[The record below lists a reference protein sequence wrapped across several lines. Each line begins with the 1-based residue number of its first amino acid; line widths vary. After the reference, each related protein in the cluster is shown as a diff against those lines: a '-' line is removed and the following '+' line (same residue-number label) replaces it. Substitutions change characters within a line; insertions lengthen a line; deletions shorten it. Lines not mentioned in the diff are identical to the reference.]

1 MGIDGDGWGMDG
13 GWMGMDGDGWMGM
26 VGWMGIGG
34 WDGKLVGLIV

>member
-1 MGIDGDGWGMDG
+1 MGMDG
-13 GWMGMDGDGWMGM
+13 GWMGDGWGWMGMVGDGWMGM